1 MISAVATIIGV
12 ILSNLSSSLS
22 NIAKDVGNGLKDLG
36 KKLEK
41 ILPGMVGAIA
51 SFIFKTAG
59 EAIGFLAKNA
69 WLLVVGAVILAV
81 EQLKKKKK

>member
-69 WLLVVGAVILAV
+69 WLLVVGAVILAM